1 MTAVPVRVEPP
12 ALALR
17 DLRVRRAGRDVLDVP
32 HLEVAAGETLAV
44 LGPNGAG
51 KSTLLLAAAL
61 LIPATGV
68 VAIRGEEARRET
80 HVRLRRQTAT
90 VFQDA
95 ALLDMTVRQ
104 NVEVALAI
112 HGMPGAAR
120 RARAEEWLSR
130 LGVAH
135 LAGQRGHAVSGGE
148 AQRVSLAR
156 AFAVRPR
163 LLFLDEP
170 FAGVDHA
177 TRAALTGELRALLA
191 AEGTATLIATHDHSE
206 ALLLADRVAIL
217 DGGRPL
223 QVGPANEVL
232 ARPGSVRAA
241 RILGC
246 SVLGPASC
254 ALLGLRPAD
263 GSVQVAVAP
272 EAARVDPGGVAGTV
286 SRVEAGAGV
295 GRLIV
300 GLPSGDT
307 LAVTQPIEALRD
319 ASLAVGREVR
329 VAVDEARV
337 VWLTR

>member
-1 MTAVPVRVEPP
+1 MSADVP

-17 DLRVRRAGRDVLDVP
+17 NLRVRREVRDVLDVP
-32 HLEVAAGETLAV
+32 HLEVGAGETLAV

-61 LIPATGV
+61 LLPADGEI
-68 VAIRGEEARRET
+68 AIFGEAARRGE

-95 ALLDMTVRQ
+95 ALLDMTVRR
-104 NVEVALAI
+104 NVEVALAM
-112 HGMPGAAR
+112 HGVSAAER
-120 RARAEEWLSR
+120 RARADEWLGR

-156 AFAVRPR
+156 AFAVQPR

-177 TRAALTGELRALLA
+177 TRATLTGELRVLLA
-191 AEGTATLIATHDHSE
+191 AEGMAALIATHDHSE
-206 ALLLADRVAIL
+206 ALLLADRVMLL

-223 QVGPANEVL
+223 QVGPAAEVL
-232 ARPGSVRAA
+232 ARPESVRAA
-241 RILGC
+241 RFLGF
-246 SVLGPASC
+246 SVLGPGSS
-254 ALLGLRPAD
+254 ALLGLRPPGGA
-263 GSVQVAVAP
+263 SQAAVAP
-272 EAARVDPGGVAGTV
+272 DAAWLEPAGTPATV
-286 SRVEAGAGV
+286 RRVEAGAGV
-295 GRLIV
+295 GRLLV
-300 GLPSGDT
+300 ELASGDA
-307 LAVTQPIEALRD
+307 LALAQPVESLRD

-329 VAVDEARV
+329 VAVDGACV

>member
-1 MTAVPVRVEPP
+1 MNAGTS
-12 ALALR
+12 ALALHY
-17 DLRVRRAGRDVLDVP
+17 LRVRRAGRDVLDVP
-32 HLEVAAGETLAV
+32 HIEVDVGETLAV

-61 LIPATGV
+61 LLPAD
-68 VAIRGEEARRET
+68 GEVTIFGEMARRGV

-104 NVEVALAI
+104 NVEIALAM
-112 HGMPGAAR
+112 HGVGGPER
-120 RARAEEWLSR
+120 RTRAEEWLGR

-135 LAGQRGHAVSGGE
+135 LARQRGHAVSGGE

-177 TRAALTGELRALLA
+177 TRATLTGELRALLA
-191 AEGTATLIATHDHSE
+191 AEGTAALFATHDHSE
-206 ALLLADRVAIL
+206 ALLLAPRVVLL
-217 DGGRPL
+217 DAGRPL
-223 QVGPANEVL
+223 QVGPATDVL
-232 ARPGSVRAA
+232 ARPESDRAA
-241 RILGC
+241 RFLGF

-254 ALLGLRPAD
+254 TLLGLRPVD
-263 GSVQVAVAP
+263 GVTRAAIAP
-272 EAARVDPGGVAGTV
+272 EAARLDAGGVLATV
-286 SRVEAGAGV
+286 RRVEAGAGA
-295 GRLIV
+295 GRLLV
-300 GLPSGDT
+300 ELASGDSIAIARPVET
-307 LAVTQPIEALRD
+307 LRD
-319 ASLAVGREVR
+319 ASLAAGREVR

-337 VWLTR
+337 VWLAR